1 MKKKS
6 LLLLAALS
14 STVLASAQ
22 ELNVELNV
30 GGNIDKTVFNQ
41 LDSFA
46 VNYNLNLKDAVILA
60 STVKGVDYPADEIP
74 DSAFLTHGYVNPNG
88 VWVWSSNKNVQSVVL
103 PASIKSIGNSAF
115 SGIAATAIDF
125 SACTQL
131 QTIESDAFDLA
142 NVEKI
147 DLTGLNALKTISRYA
162 FNQTHATSITLDG
175 CSSLE
180 TIEERAFCQS
190 YLVTAVSFKGLTALK
205 FIGNRAF
212 LNLGKNSGDCG
223 EIDLTPCTALET
235 IDESAFQSA
244 KTTSVKLPASLKA
257 INKAGF
263 NLASNITTITF
274 EGAVP
279 PELGVNAFT
288 AKVMSSAKVY
298 VPAGSE
304 QAYKDAGFENVE
316 SITSGVRS
324 VRAELSD
331 APAYDLNGRQVTD
344 SSKGL
349 LIQEGRKLLNK

>member
-6 LLLLAALS
+6 LLLLAALG

-22 ELNVELNV
+22 TLNVELNV

-60 STVKGVDYPADEIP
+60 STVKGVDYSADEIP
-74 DSAFLTHGYVNPNG
+74 DSAFLTKGYVNNNG
-88 VWVWSSNKNVQSVVL
+88 AWIWTANKNVQSVVL
-103 PASIKSIGNSAF
+103 PASITSVGNSAF
-115 SGIAATAIDF
+115 NGIAASAIDF

-131 QTIESDAFDLA
+131 QKIGSYAFDMA

-147 DLTGLNALKTISRYA
+147 DLTGLNALKTIGSYA
-162 FNQTHATSITLDG
+162 FDQTHATSIALDG

-180 TIEERAFCQS
+180 TIAERAFCQN
-190 YLVTAVSFKGLTALK
+190 YFATAVSFKGLTALK
-205 FIGNRAF
+205 TIGNRAF
-212 LNLGKNSGDCG
+212 LNLGKTSGDCG

-244 KTTSVKLPASLKA
+244 KTKSVKLPASLKA

-263 NLASNITTITF
+263 NLASNIQTITF

-279 PELGVNAFT
+279 PTLGTNAFT
-288 AKVMSSAKVY
+288 AKVMSSATVY

-316 SITSGVRS
+316 TITAGVRS
-324 VRAELSD
+324 IRAEQSD
-331 APAYDLNGRQVTD
+331 APAYDLNGRQVSD
-344 SSKGL
+344 QSKGL
-349 LIQEGRKLLNK
+349 LIQEGRKLMNK